1 MLISSISDRLLQRLD
16 KNGDG
21 KIDKSELMGVLQLA
35 GLAAS
40 TASNSAETMLAQADT
55 DSSKTFDKL
64 ELQNFFKAEFDKN
77 GAEAATVCMEWYV
90 TLCYYRRFFSLTNNF
105 APRF

>member
-64 ELQNFFKAEFDKN
+64 ELQNFFKAEFDNN

-90 TLCYYRRFFSLTNNF
+90 TLCYYRRAAFSH
-105 APRF
+105 